1 MKGIQKLMIV
11 VIIII
16 VILVIAILLLLNMT
30 QEKEIIEEPDNHLT
44 IDIGYVAMVQDY
56 NIFREVENCIE
67 NYINFS
73 VDKNEQALEAL
84 TDEKNSKQK
93 QLEYTN
99 YKTFQ
104 AKKMYQKE
112 NNDTV
117 NTFFVYGMLNDE
129 KTIREKYEEGK
140 YNVEEVYIIVHLDMK
155 NKTFLIIPN
164 AKDYFSINED
174 GSLSINENMDLT
186 REEIEKNDY
195 NTYVSYNETEQDK
208 VYRYFQDYMNNFL
221 YNVELA
227 YQTLNISYKNT
238 RFSDIEQYK
247 KYRDNDKYIETRAI
261 QNYTI
266 NTDEDNVRYICE
278 DQYGNRY
285 IFEETAIM
293 QYTVQLDDYT
303 LENETFNERYSKE
316 SQENKAILNI
326 DKFFEML
333 NMQDYTAA
341 YEVLDTT
348 FKQNYFATQGQF
360 EEYMQGKFFR
370 YNNVTYN
377 SYAERV
383 TNLYTFNLTITD
395 KTGEQQTS
403 VDFNIV
409 MQLLDGTDFVMS
421 FEV

>member
-326 DKFFEML
+326 DKFFKML